1 MRIRWSDDAAREMMS
16 RLDAAT
22 QALQDADALS
32 RRAATLLEQAN
43 ADGSNSALKK
53 MQRRLSEWQHKLEK
67 LQMHTDTFCTGL
79 VRAGRLMDE
88 AEQSALH
95 RTRQLLSGHGTE
107 IDSGRYGAFAWSHSD
122 VFILPQTRSAVAPIP
137 DWLSAQADRF
147 DRDSFTPTSEGGN
160 KDDV

>member
-1 MRIRWSDDAAREMMS
+1 MKIRWSDDAAQEMKN

-22 QALQDADALS
+22 QALQDADALG
-32 RRAATLLEQAN
+32 RRAATLLEQTN
-43 ADGSNSALKK
+43 ADGGNSALRK
-53 MQRRLSEWQHKLEK
+53 MQQRLSEWQHKLEK
-67 LQMHTDTFCTGL
+67 LQTHTATFRTGL
-79 VRAGRLMDE
+79 VRAGQLMDE
-88 AEQSALH
+88 AEQSAIR
-95 RTRQLLSGHGTE
+95 RTRQLLAGHGAE

>member
-1 MRIRWSDDAAREMMS
+1 MRIRWSDDAVREMTTRMN
-16 RLDAAT
+16 AAT
-22 QALQDADALS
+22 QALQDAAALG
-32 RRAATLLEQAN
+32 RRVETLLEQAN
-43 ADGSNSALKK
+43 ADGSNSALTK
-53 MQRRLSEWQHKLEK
+53 MQQRLSEWQQRLGK
-67 LQMHTDTFCTGL
+67 LQTHTDTFCTGL
-79 VRAGRLMDE
+79 ARAGQLMDE
-88 AEQSALH
+88 AEQSAIR
-95 RTRQLLSGHGTE
+95 RTRQLLAGHGAE